1 MKRLEVKTDRVG
13 PAMLA
18 VGLEVPGSLFS
29 VKRESLGG
37 FSRGGH
43 TKIIFYDD
51 CQANELKGQGWKQ
64 GDLLG
69 NDTSSR

>member
-37 FSRGGH
+37 FSRGGTH
-43 TKIIFYDD
+43 QNYI
-51 CQANELKGQGWKQ
+51 L
-64 GDLLG
+64 
-69 NDTSSR
+69 R

>member
-13 PAMLA
+13 PAM
-18 VGLEVPGSLFS
+18 LEVPGSLFS

-37 FSRGGH
+37 YSRGGH
-43 TKIIFYDD
+43 IKIIFYDD